1 MNKLREKFFK
11 ECTDAIPIPGEST
24 NKTYPKVN
32 MAPHDLFEWFKPYLQ
47 REWIDVNVRYPE
59 PEKDGLSK
67 KVLTIDSLGYHN
79 TLTYD
84 NEFGRWCGKANVQY
98 HNITHWMPLP
108 NNPI

>member
-1 MNKLREKFFK
+1 MDKLRKQFFE
-11 ECTDAIPIPGEST
+11 ECTEKKLPEDPRRICI
-24 NKTYPKVN
+24 
-32 MAPHDLFEWFKPYLQ
+32 APHDLFEWFKPHLQ
-47 REWIDVNVRYPE
+47 REWIDVKDRYPE

-84 NEFGRWCGKANVQY
+84 NEFRRWCGKANVQY